1 MAFQDSWARPLA
13 DELVSLFR
21 VDSISYVRR
30 GVPVYDPASGQT
42 NHAEQIFTKAGALTK
57 YYKEEGGGTD
67 GTYTLEVWLYAG
79 DIEDEWPTTRDY
91 FIYNEEEWKVID
103 INPIF
108 SGDTKYACKCIARA
122 Q

>member
-57 YYKEEGGGTD
+57 YYK
-67 GTYTLEVWLYAG
+67 LEVWLYAG

-103 INPIF
+103 ISPIF